1 MEIRFKFGI
10 LVKTTFKWEITK
22 MTVPLFQTEC
32 LNPKPKGC
40 SYHKHSIPWC
50 NLQFELQCVLEKL
63 HHSISRRDPFLQSR
77 ELLSTY
83 CYNTNMFLLVFK
95 SGQWDCHI
103 VLILWEI
110 VAEESTRRSLSV
122 AVALDKTSAVAAEN
136 QFSTLTLQ
144 PQSTM
149 LGQHS

>member
-1 MEIRFKFGI
+1 MNRFKFGI
-10 LVKTTFKWEITK
+10 LVKTTLKREITK

-32 LNPKPKGC
+32 LNPKPEGC
-40 SYHKHSIPWC
+40 SCHKHSIPWC

-63 HHSISRRDPFLQSR
+63 RHSTSRRDPFLQSR

-83 CYNTNMFLLVFK
+83 YYNTNIFPLVFK
-95 SGQWDCHI
+95 SGQRDCHI
-103 VLILWEI
+103 VLILSEI
-110 VAEESTRRSLSV
+110 VLESTRRSLSV
-122 AVALDKTSAVAAEN
+122 AVVVDKTSAVAAEN

-149 LGQHS
+149 LSQQN